1 MSILRTILGVFVG
14 IILAGMVVFTL
25 EYTSHR
31 IFPLS
36 EETAAVLSSPESIA
50 KLREADPDKLAALI
64 ESIPLPAKISVVVG
78 WAIGVFVGALLAA
91 RVSRNHPIVA
101 ALSIGVVQ
109 TLAVLMTLTMI
120 PHPIWM
126 AVAGLGTQLPPAYLA
141 GRIVKGKLA
150 ALPAR

>member
-1 MSILRTILGVFVG
+1 MNILRTIGAVFLG
-14 IILAGMVVFTL
+14 IIMCGMVVFTL

-31 IFPLS
+31 LFPIS
-36 EETAAVLSSPESIA
+36 EEATKALSSPEAIA
-50 KLREADPDKLAALI
+50 KLKEQDPAKLVELMESLPLSAKLA
-64 ESIPLPAKISVVVG
+64 VVVG
-78 WAIGVFVGALLAA
+78 WACGVFVGALLAA

-141 GRIVKGKLA
+141 GRIVRGKLA